1 MAKTVDAFSTIEE
14 LRLKHNEVAVDL
26 GDVSG
31 LRTTN
36 KDNLVD
42 AMNSLQD
49 KAFFFQE
56 YIYDGTL
63 NQVSFT
69 GADRFNNT
77 LEFRDNRIQV
87 FVRDEH
93 LNETVDYNISGV
105 GTNNTRTTVT
115 LTGNYASGA
124 SKAVQAGDKVVIYS
138 FTGSFEGVS
147 DAVSTASRF
156 SLSDSNTIF
165 NNNSNGVIINKNN
178 TSPVTTL
185 QSGFN
190 FQVNGKSFFQD
201 NVNLDTGKIL
211 TAPTVTDGTLSI
223 NSGAITG
230 GTTATFS
237 GEIEGGSLDIN
248 GDGDISGN
256 LTVHGDTT
264 INGNLTLGNADTDN
278 VVFGADVNS
287 DIIPNTDDAYDLGS
301 SSQQWRNLYI
311 DGTAEIDTLAING
324 TTVTS
329 TAAEINKL
337 DGYLG
342 GVTELNYLKDLYDTG
357 VTASEYDT
365 LDGITATTTE
375 LNVMDGNTSATA
387 TTIADADRVVVND
400 NGTMKQ
406 VAVTDLSAYFDDEI
420 TNMPNLTSA
429 GTLATVGALNSGSIT
444 SGFGSINNGSSTI
457 ETTGTMQF
465 GTLSDGTI
473 NITAFVD
480 EDNMASNSATL
491 VPTQQSVKAY
501 VDTQLALQDHLS
513 ELGGD
518 TDDVTEGSTNLY
530 YTDARV
536 STRVDTIIDHDNHSN
551 ITASKV
557 GNEIRL
563 SAAAQYGDSNVTTY
577 LSTRADEGLKVD
589 NDGNL
594 SADVENGLIVGS
606 NPSDKIQLDYEV
618 ISSGSLSGTPDGT
631 GDAVGHL
638 YFVI

>member
-69 GADRFNNT
+69 GDDRFGNT

-93 LNETVDYNISGV
+93 LNETIDYNVSGA
-105 GTNNTRTTVT
+105 GTNNTRTTIT
-115 LTGNYASGA
+115 LTGDYASGG
-124 SKAVQAGDKVVIYS
+124 SKAVQAGEKVVIYS

-156 SLSDSNTIF
+156 TLSDSNTIF
-165 NNNSNGVIINKNN
+165 NNNSNGVIVNKNN
-178 TSPVTTL
+178 TAPVTTL

-201 NVNLDTGKIL
+201 NVNLDTGKTL
-211 TAPTVTDGTLSI
+211 TAPTVDATTLLR
-223 NSGAITG
+223 GA
-230 GTTATFS
+230 
-237 GEIEGGSLDIN
+237 ELDIN
-248 GDGDISGN
+248 GNGDISGN
-256 LTVHGDTT
+256 LTVHGNAT
-264 INGNLTLGNADTDN
+264 INGNLTLGDADTDN
-278 VVFGADVNS
+278 IVFGADVNS
-287 DIIPNTDDAYDLGS
+287 SIIPNTDDTYDLGS

-342 GVTELNYLKDLYDTG
+342 SVTELNYLKDLYDTG

-375 LNVMDGNTSATA
+375 LNVMDGNTTATS

-420 TNMPNLTSA
+420 TNMPNLSSA
-429 GTLATVGALNSGSIT
+429 SSLVTVGALNSGSIT
-444 SGFGSINNGSSTI
+444 SGFGGINNGSSTI

-465 GTLSDGTI
+465 GTLSDGSI

-480 EDNMASNSATL
+480 EDNMASDSATL

-501 VDTQLALQDHLS
+501 VDAGLAGQDHLS

-518 TDDVTEGSTNLY
+518 SSDITEGSSNLF

-536 STRVDTIIDHDNHSN
+536 STRTDTILNHSNHSN

-557 GNEIRL
+557 GDEIRL

-577 LSTRADEGLKVD
+577 LSTRADAGLTID
-589 NDGNL
+589 GSGNL
-594 SADVENGLIVGS
+594 SAEVENGLTLGA
-606 NPSDKIQLDYEV
+606 NASDKIQLDYEV

>member
-473 NITAFVD
+473 NITAFAD
-480 EDNMASNSATL
+480 EDDMSSNSATL

-513 ELGGD
+513 ELGGN

-530 YTDARV
+530 YTDDRV

-577 LSTRADEGLKVD
+577 LSTRADAGLTVD
-589 NDGNL
+589 NSGNL

-606 NPSDKIQLDYEV
+606 GETDKIQLDYEV

>member
-287 DIIPNTDDAYDLGS
+287 SIIPNTDDTYDLGS
-301 SSQQWRNLYI
+301 SSQQWRNIFI
-311 DGTAEIDTLAING
+311 DGTAEVDTLSING

-329 TAAEINKL
+329 TATEINKL
-337 DGYLG
+337 DGYTG
-342 GVTELNYLKDLYDTG
+342 TATELNYAKDLFDTG
-357 VTASEYDT
+357 VTATEFDT
-365 LDGITATTTE
+365 LDGITASTAELNILDGATLTTAELNILDGATLTTTE
-375 LNVMDGNTSATA
+375 LNYVDGVTSGIQGQLNLKAPLANAALTG
-387 TTIADADRVVVND
+387 TTSFEN
-400 NGTMKQ
+400 
-406 VAVTDLSAYFDDEI
+406 LSD
-420 TNMPNLTSA
+420 
-429 GTLATVGALNSGSIT
+429 GSIT
-444 SGFGSINNGSSTI
+444 I
-457 ETTGTMQF
+457 TG
-465 GTLSDGTI
+465 
-473 NITAFVD
+473 FVD
-480 EDNMASNSATL
+480 QDNMSSNSDTL
-491 VPTQQSVKAY
+491 VPTQQSVKTY
-501 VDTQLALQDHLS
+501 VDTQLAAQDHLS

-518 TDDVTEGSTNLY
+518 TDDVTEGNTNLFF
-530 YTDARV
+530 TDARV
-536 STRVDTIIDHDNHSN
+536 DTRVDTILLHNDHSN
-551 ITASKV
+551 ITV
-557 GNEIRL
+557 TTGTGGRLNL

-577 LSTRADEGLKVD
+577 LSTRADAGLTVD

-594 SADVENGLIVGS
+594 SADVENGLTLGS
-606 NPSDKIQLDYEV
+606 GDSDKIQLDYEV

>member
-69 GADRFNNT
+69 GDDRFGNT

-93 LNETVDYNISGV
+93 LNETVDYNVSGS
-105 GTNNTRTTVT
+105 GTNNTRTTIT
-115 LTGNYASGA
+115 LTGDYASGQTN
-124 SKAVQAGDKVVIYS
+124 AVQAGDKVVIYS

-156 SLSDSNTIF
+156 TLSDSNTIF

-178 TSPVTTL
+178 TAPVTTL
-185 QSGFN
+185 ESGYN

-201 NVNLDTGKIL
+201 DVNLAASKTL
-211 TAPTVTDGTLSI
+211 TAPTVNATTLLQ
-223 NSGAITG
+223 GA
-230 GTTATFS
+230 
-237 GEIEGGSLDIN
+237 ELDIN
-248 GDGDISGN
+248 GNGDISGN
-256 LTVHGDTT
+256 LTVHGNAT
-264 INGNLTLGNADTDN
+264 INGNLTLGDADTDN
-278 VVFGADVNS
+278 IVFGADVNS
-287 DIIPNTDDAYDLGS
+287 DIVPNTDDAYDLGS

-311 DGTAEIDTLAING
+311 DGTAEIDTLALNG

-365 LDGITATTTE
+365 LDGITATTAE
-375 LNVMDGNTSATA
+375 LNVMDGNTTATA

-420 TNMPNLTSA
+420 TNMPNLSSA
-429 GTLATVGALNSGSIT
+429 ASLATVGALDSGSIT
-444 SGFGSINNGSSTI
+444 SGFGGINNGSSTI
-457 ETTGTMQF
+457 QTTGTMQF
-465 GTLSDGTI
+465 GTLSDGSI

-480 EDNMASNSATL
+480 EDDMTSDSATK

-501 VDTQLALQDHLS
+501 VDTQLAAQDHLS

-518 TDDVTEGSTNLY
+518 TDDITEGTTNLF

-536 STRVDTIIDHDNHSN
+536 SSRTDEILNHSNHSN

-557 GNEIRL
+557 GDEIRL

-577 LSTRADEGLKVD
+577 LSTRADAGLTVD
-589 NDGNL
+589 GSGNL
-594 SADVENGLIVGS
+594 SAEVENGLILGS
-606 NPSDKIQLDYEV
+606 NASDKIQLDYEV

>member
-287 DIIPNTDDAYDLGS
+287 SIIPNTDDTYDLGS
-301 SSQQWRNLYI
+301 SSQQWRNIFI
-311 DGTAEIDTLAING
+311 DGTAEVDTLSING

-329 TAAEINKL
+329 TATEINKL
-337 DGYLG
+337 DGYTG
-342 GVTELNYLKDLYDTG
+342 TATELNYAKDLFDTG
-357 VTASEYDT
+357 VTATEFDT
-365 LDGITATTTE
+365 LDGITASTAELNILDGATLTTAELNILDGATLTTTE
-375 LNVMDGNTSATA
+375 LNYVDGVTSGIQSQLNLKAPLANAALTG
-387 TTIADADRVVVND
+387 TTSFEN
-400 NGTMKQ
+400 
-406 VAVTDLSAYFDDEI
+406 LSD
-420 TNMPNLTSA
+420 
-429 GTLATVGALNSGSIT
+429 GSIT
-444 SGFGSINNGSSTI
+444 I
-457 ETTGTMQF
+457 TG
-465 GTLSDGTI
+465 
-473 NITAFVD
+473 FVD
-480 EDNMASNSATL
+480 QDNMSSNSDTL
-491 VPTQQSVKAY
+491 VPTQQSVKTY
-501 VDTQLALQDHLS
+501 VDTQLAAQDHLS

-518 TDDVTEGSTNLY
+518 SSDITEGSTNLFF
-530 YTDARV
+530 TNGRV
-536 STRVDTIIDHDNHSN
+536 DTRVDTILLHNDHSN
-551 ITASKV
+551 ITVES
-557 GNEIRL
+557 GTNGRLNL

-577 LSTRADEGLKVD
+577 LSTRADAGLTVD

-594 SADVENGLIVGS
+594 SADVENGLTLGS
-606 NPSDKIQLDYEV
+606 GDTDKIQLDYEV

>member
-14 LRLKHNEVAVDL
+14 LRLRHNEVAVDL

-63 NQVSFT
+63 NQIIFT
-69 GADRFNNT
+69 GDDRFGNT

-93 LNETVDYNISGV
+93 LAETVDYNISGA

-115 LTGNYASGA
+115 LTGDYASGQ
-124 SKAVQAGDKVVIYS
+124 SKAVQAGDKVIIYS

-156 SLSDSNTIF
+156 TLSDSNTIF

-178 TSPVTTL
+178 TAPVTTL
-185 QSGFN
+185 ESGYN

-201 NVNLDTGKIL
+201 NVNLAASKTL
-211 TAPTVTDGTLSI
+211 TAPTVDATTLLK
-223 NSGAITG
+223 GA
-230 GTTATFS
+230 
-237 GEIEGGSLDIN
+237 ELDIN
-248 GDGDISGN
+248 GNGDVSGN
-256 LTVHGDTT
+256 LTVHGDMTV
-264 INGNLTLGNADTDN
+264 NGHLTLGNEDTDN
-278 VVFGADVNS
+278 IVFGADINS
-287 DIIPNTDDAYDLGS
+287 DFIPNTDATFDLGS
-301 SSQQWRNLYI
+301 SSQQWNNLYI
-311 DGTAEIDTLAING
+311 NGTAEIDTLSLNG

-329 TAAEINKL
+329 TATEINKL
-337 DGYLG
+337 DGYTG
-342 GVTELNYLKDLYDTG
+342 THTELNYAKSLYDTG

-365 LDGITATTTE
+365 LDGITSTTAE
-375 LNVMDGNTSATA
+375 LNVMDGDTTATA
-387 TTIADADRVVVND
+387 TTIVDADRVVVND

-429 GTLATVGALNSGSIT
+429 ASLNSVGALNSGSIT
-444 SGFGSINNGSSTI
+444 SAFGSINNGSSSI
-457 ETTGTMQF
+457 ETTGTMTF

-473 NITAFVD
+473 NISAFVD
-480 EDNMASNSATL
+480 EDDMTSNSATL

-501 VDTQLALQDHLS
+501 VDAGLAAQDHLS

-518 TDDVTEGSTNLY
+518 TGDIDEGSNLF

-536 STRVDTIIDHDNHSN
+536 STRADTILNHSNHSN
-551 ITASKV
+551 ITVTKS
-557 GNEIRL
+557 GNQLRF

-577 LSTRADEGLKVD
+577 LSTRADAGLTVD
-589 NDGNL
+589 NSGNL
-594 SADVENGLIVGS
+594 SAEVENGLILGA
-606 NPSDKIQLDYEV
+606 NASDKIQLDYEV

>member
-473 NITAFVD
+473 NITAFAD
-480 EDNMASNSATL
+480 EDDMSSNSATL

-606 NPSDKIQLDYEV
+606 NPNDKIQLDYEV